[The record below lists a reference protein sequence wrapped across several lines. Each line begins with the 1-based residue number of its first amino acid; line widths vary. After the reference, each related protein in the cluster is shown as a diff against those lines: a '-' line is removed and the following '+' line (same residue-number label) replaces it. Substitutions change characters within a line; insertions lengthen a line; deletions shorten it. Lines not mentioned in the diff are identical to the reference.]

1 MVFNFVIQLTF
12 IVAEK
17 EKKLRAAMAQ
27 MGLRRTAYWLSWFIT
42 CEAINVVVCLA
53 LCAFGNL
60 IQMPFFTLN
69 AFRV

>member
-27 MGLRRTAYWLSWFIT
+27 MGLRRTAYWVSWFFT
-42 CEAINVVVCLA
+42 CEVVNLIVCLT
-53 LCAFGNL
+53 LCAFGNI
-60 IQMPFFTLN
+60 IQMEFVLKN